1 MRERVCREGPG
12 LPIQARSNEPVDPV
26 QLSDAT
32 RYPGGLNL
40 ASAPVALKQEASQ
53 LLRLTS
59 KLISRSKQP
68 RRASAYGSG
77 LVGDWRRAGASI
89 PPYRICVLASEHDR
103 CVNVALRCRTAA
115 CFAAVFGMHL

>member
-1 MRERVCREGPG
+1 MSECYGEGPG
-12 LPIQARSNEPVDPV
+12 LPVRARSNEPVDLV

-40 ASAPVALKQEASQ
+40 ASAPVALKQEGSQ

-59 KLISRSKQP
+59 KLISKSKQP
-68 RRASAYGSG
+68 RRAPAYGSG
-77 LVGDWRRAGASI
+77 LVGNGRRAAASI
-89 PPYRICVLASEHDR
+89 PPYQICMLASEHDR
-103 CVNVALRCRTAA
+103 RVNVALRCRTAA